1 MGVATDVT
9 VIKTMNSKPKRGLE
23 DMEER
28 DIEELDERLRRNR
41 KHVTRIKLF
50 NVTRFLL
57 NLILGLQSK
66 FQS

>member
-9 VIKTMNSKPKRGLE
+9 VIKTMNSKTKLRNTEEL
-23 DMEER
+23 DER
-28 DIEELDERLRRNR
+28 DIEELDARDTEE
-41 KHVTRIKLF
+41 HVTRIKLF
-50 NVTRFLL
+50 NVTRFLM